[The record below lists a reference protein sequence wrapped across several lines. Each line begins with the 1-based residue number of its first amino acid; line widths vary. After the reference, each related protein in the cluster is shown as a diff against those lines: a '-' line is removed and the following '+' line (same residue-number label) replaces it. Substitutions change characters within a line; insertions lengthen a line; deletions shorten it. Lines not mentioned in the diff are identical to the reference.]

1 MNLPN
6 KLTLSRIVLIPFFVL
21 ALHGHALLSNQMLI
35 AVSYWIALVIFIVA
49 AITDYYDGRIARE
62 RNIITNFGK
71 LFDPLA
77 DKLLTMAAFVAFVE
91 ILGPDGKP
99 IFPAWTIILI
109 LAREYLVTGLR
120 SVALTNGT
128 VIHADKWGK
137 QKTVWQMIGII
148 TVLTALSVRETFLWL
163 DKSPLWFDKAL
174 PIVFK
179 GMLAIIVILTTVSG
193 LIFLMK
199 NRDVISDTE

>member
-6 KLTLSRIVLIPFFVL
+6 KLTLSRICLIPFFVL
-21 ALHGHALLSNQMLI
+21 ALHGHALLSSQALI
-35 AVSYWIALVIFIVA
+35 AASYWLAFVLFIIA

-120 SVALTNGT
+120 SVALTTGT

-137 QKTVWQMIGII
+137 QKTVWQIIGII
-148 TVLTALSVRETFLWL
+148 TVLLALSVRETFLWL
-163 DKSPLWFDKAL
+163 DKSPVWFDTAL
-174 PIVFK
+174 PYVFK
-179 GMLAIIVILTTVSG
+179 GMLSIIVFLTTFSG
-193 LIFLMK
+193 LMFLIK
-199 NRDVISDTE
+199 NWSVISDSD